1 MCEEYMKR
9 IFAFTEGMV
18 LDSYSSLEVGEAA
31 TTSWIF
37 LENGIKMMLFEIILS
52 RLLIF
57 LYFIYFFC
65 HQALKWRVCD
75 LGVFLD
81 L

>member
-18 LDSYSSLEVGEAA
+18 LESYSSLEVGEAA
-31 TTSWIF
+31 TSSRIF
-37 LENGIKMMLFEIILS
+37 LENGIKIMLFEIIFS

-57 LYFIYFFC
+57 IFFFFF
-65 HQALKWRVCD
+65 AIKP
-75 LGVFLD
+75 
-81 L
+81 